1 MDLKYIARF
10 GAGQMFLLHRVGY
23 FVVQVS
29 NNNLGYS
36 RLVIIIFHCLFTQL
50 ILLVR

>member
-10 GAGQMFLLHRVGY
+10 GAGQLFLLQIGGY
-23 FVVQVS
+23 FVFQFS

-36 RLVIIIFHCLFTQL
+36 LLGMFIIHCLLT
-50 ILLVR
+50 

>member
-10 GAGQMFLLHRVGY
+10 GAGQMFLLNRFGY
-23 FVVQVS
+23 FMVQFS

-36 RLVIIIFHCLFTQL
+36 RLGIIIFHCLLTHL
-50 ILLVR
+50 ILLVW